1 MTKNVHIVEG
11 LYMYTLYLFAQV
23 LLYEKT
29 VVNEVRLSLLHS
41 GFQNL
46 YWKIYTESP
55 WALEQE
61 ASMCKRR

>member
-1 MTKNVHIVEG
+1 
-11 LYMYTLYLFAQV
+11 MYTLYLFAQV

-41 GFQNL
+41 GFQNP